1 MHRRADLVERRLLFS
16 LPEATNRFVLRP
28 SISAPSICVKL
39 CELHLRVFLGIVSG
53 RGSNCIWFCDD
64 EPASRSID
72 AVLVN
77 NTAAAAKYDAREQKA
92 PDSRPGPSLYR
103 LSSGSLS
110 NAEHVEA
117 VVDPGGQLLG
127 LQVGARPD
135 RDQRPW

>member
-1 MHRRADLVERRLLFS
+1 MVERRLQFS

-28 SISAPSICVKL
+28 SISAPSILL

-77 NTAAAAKYDAREQKA
+77 NTAAAAKYDA
-92 PDSRPGPSLYR
+92 
-103 LSSGSLS
+103 
-110 NAEHVEA
+110 
-117 VVDPGGQLLG
+117 
-127 LQVGARPD
+127 
-135 RDQRPW
+135 

>member
-1 MHRRADLVERRLLFS
+1 MRS
-16 LPEATNRFVLRP
+16 CPGEAAITPVSRMAVHG
-28 SISAPSICVKL
+28 SAICVKR
-39 CELHLRVFLGIVSG
+39 CELYLRVFLGIVSG